1 MEVYLDNNATTKVDP
16 EVFKAMEPFFCD
28 IYGNPNSLHKFGAGT
43 HKKMVEALDYLYSG
57 INAADEDDIVITGN
71 ATESNNTIIKG
82 IWVDKI
88 LNGNK
93 NHIITSEVEHPSI
106 TAVCKF
112 LETQGVS
119 VTYLPVNEEGI
130 LEAQQV
136 ADYIKEDTA
145 LVTIMWANNETG
157 KLFPIKE
164 IGQIC
169 KDAGVPFH
177 TDATQAIGKVP
188 VDVQACNVNYLSFSA
203 HKFHGPKGVGGLYIQ
218 KGFEVTPLL
227 HGGEQMGGHR
237 AGTVD
242 VASMIGMGVAMKLAT
257 SEMALA
263 YENNHVRKLR
273 DKLENA
279 ILEIPETIVIGGKEN
294 RTPNTTLISIRG
306 VEGESMLWDMNQKTI
321 GASTGSAC
329 ASEDLEANPVMNAF
343 GSDSELAHT
352 GVRFSLSRFNTEAEI
367 DYAIDVIKG
376 AIARLRSISSSYAY
390 TPKNHVS
397 EL

>member
-16 EVFKAMEPFFCD
+16 EVFKAMEPFFCH

-43 HKKMVEALDYLYSG
+43 HPKMVEALDYLYSG
-57 INAADEDDIVITGN
+57 INANDEDDIIITAN
-71 ATESNNTIIKG
+71 ATESINAVIKG

-93 NHIITSEVEHPSI
+93 NHIITSEVEHPAV
-106 TAVCKF
+106 TATCKF
-112 LETQGVS
+112 LESQGVR
-119 VTYLPVNEEGI
+119 VTYLPVNEKGV

-169 KDAGVPFH
+169 KEAGVPFH

-188 VDVQACNVNYLSFSA
+188 VDVQDTNVNYLSFSA

-218 KGFEVTPLL
+218 KGFDLIPLL

-242 VASMIGMGVAMKLAT
+242 VASMIGMGLAMKLAT
-257 SEMALA
+257 SQEALE
-263 YENNHVRKLR
+263 YENTEVRRLR

-279 ILEIPETIVIGGKEN
+279 ILEIPETIVIGGKDN

-352 GVRFSLSRFNTEAEI
+352 GVRFSLSRFNTEEEI

-376 AIARLRSISSSYAY
+376 AVARLRGISSSYAY

>member
-1 MEVYLDNNATTKVDP
+1 MEVYLDNNATTMVAP
-16 EVFKAMEPFFCD
+16 EVYKAMEPFFCH

-43 HKKMVEALDYLYSG
+43 HPKMIEALNYLYDG
-57 INAADEDDIVITGN
+57 INAADADDIIVTAN
-71 ATESNNTIIKG
+71 ATESNNTVLKG
-82 IWVDKI
+82 IWIDKI

-93 NHIITSEVEHPSI
+93 NHIITSEVEHPAI
-106 TAVCKF
+106 TATCKF

-119 VTYLPVNEEGI
+119 VTYLPVNEDGV
-130 LEAQQV
+130 LEASAV
-136 ADYIKEDTA
+136 KDYIKEDTA
-145 LVTIMWANNETG
+145 LVSIMWANNETG

-164 IGQIC
+164 IGAIC
-169 KDAGVPFH
+169 KEAGVPFH
-177 TDATQAIGKVP
+177 TDAVQAIGKVP
-188 VDVQACNVNYLSFSA
+188 VDVQECNVNYLSLSA
-203 HKFHGPKGVGGLYIQ
+203 HKFHGPKGIGALYVQ
-218 KGFEVTPLL
+218 KGFELTPLF

-242 VASMIGMGVAMKLAT
+242 VASMVGMGTAMKLAV
-257 SEMALA
+257 EHLGF
-263 YENNHVRKLR
+263 ENTEVRRLR
-273 DKLENA
+273 DKLETA
-279 ILEIPETIVIGGKEN
+279 ILEIPETIVIGGKDN

-352 GVRFSLSRFNTEAEI
+352 GVRFSLSRFTTEEQI
-367 DYAIDVIKG
+367 DYAIKVVKN
-376 AIARLRSISSSYAY
+376 AVNRLRDISSSYAY

-397 EL
+397 QL

>member
-16 EVFKAMEPFFCD
+16 EVFKAMEPFFCH

-43 HKKMVEALDYLYSG
+43 HPKMVEALNYLYDG
-57 INAADEDDIVITGN
+57 INAADADDIIITAN
-71 ATESNNTIIKG
+71 ATESNNTVIKG

-93 NHIITSEVEHPSI
+93 NHIITSEVEHPAI
-106 TAVCKF
+106 TATCKF
-112 LETQGVS
+112 LESQGVN
-119 VTYLPVNEEGI
+119 VTYLPVNEEGV
-130 LEAQQV
+130 LEASLV
-136 ADYIKEDTA
+136 KEHIKEETA
-145 LVTIMWANNETG
+145 LVSIMWANNETG
-157 KLFPIKE
+157 KIFPIRE
-164 IGQIC
+164 IGAIC
-169 KDAGVPFH
+169 KEAGVPFH
-177 TDATQAIGKVP
+177 TDATQAIGKIA
-188 VDVQACNVNYLSFSA
+188 VDVQACNVNYLSLSA
-203 HKFHGPKGVGGLYIQ
+203 HKFHGPKGIGALYVQ
-218 KGFEVTPLL
+218 KGFELTPLL

-242 VASMIGMGVAMKLAT
+242 VASMVGMGLAMKLAV
-257 SEMALA
+257 EHLG
-263 YENNHVRKLR
+263 YENTEVKRLR

-279 ILEIPETIVIGGKEN
+279 ILEIPETIVIGGKDN

-352 GVRFSLSRFNTEAEI
+352 GVRFSLSRFNTEEEI
-367 DYAIDVIKG
+367 DYAITVIRN
-376 AIARLRSISSSYAY
+376 AVTRLRNISSSYAY

-397 EL
+397 QL